1 MVSAPSD
8 VDAVVRVVGRG
19 PAGLAAA
26 RLRLDA
32 LRRVDHPCLSAPVSL
47 ELAPTGEVL
56 ARSER
61 VAGVDLAG
69 LARMREGL
77 SAGECVTVGTS
88 IAGALAALHAAGL
101 VHGDVSP
108 ANIVVSGSR
117 AVLVDLLAG
126 AGVDERGTPG
136 FAAPERAVGAT
147 GASDVFSLG
156 RVLVS
161 VASEEA
167 RDRVAAWA
175 APMTAAPPRERPT
188 ALECMR
194 ALGAC
199 APQRPV
205 RIPELGV
212 AASVRAQARD
222 PLAETLRQESGR
234 PWRIRCAVV
243 RVAKIA
249 GSLAAGIAAVVGLV
263 AVIGAAFL
271 GSGGPGPWPTPVSPA
286 VFGPRPD
293 DAAATLVQRRL
304 DAIAAGDADGL
315 LLTTGP
321 ASRARGEDLAL
332 VSALREGGLRYEG
345 LSATVAGAEVLAAG
359 NGAAAARVT
368 YAASSCVEVSGGR
381 RVEVPGAI
389 VVIDV
394 EVLWGP
400 TGWRIDAIA
409 PVP

>member
-1 MVSAPSD
+1 MMPAASQ

-32 LRRVDHPCLSAPVSL
+32 LRRVEHESLSVPMGL

-88 IAGALAALHAAGL
+88 IAGALAALHACGL

-126 AGVDERGTPG
+126 AGVNERGTPG

-147 GASDVFSLG
+147 PASDVFSLG

-161 VASEEA
+161 AASEEA

-175 APMTAAPPRERPT
+175 APMTAALSLDRPT
-188 ALECMR
+188 AQECAR
-194 ALGAC
+194 ALDAC
-199 APQRPV
+199 APPLAV

-212 AASVRAQARD
+212 AASVRAQARE
-222 PLAETLRQESGR
+222 PLAETVREESGR
-234 PWRIRCAVV
+234 AWRVRCTVARVVKVGGAV
-243 RVAKIA
+243 
-249 GSLAAGIAAVVGLV
+249 AAGLGVVSAIV
-263 AVIGAAFL
+263 AVLGASL
-271 GSGGPGPWPTPVSPA
+271 SGPEGPGPWPTPVSRA
-286 VFGPRPD
+286 VFGPRAD
-293 DAAATLVQRRL
+293 HAAESLVQRRL
-304 DAIAAGDADGL
+304 DAIAAGDADAL
-315 LLTTGP
+315 LLTTDP
-321 ASRARGEDLAL
+321 VSPARGDDVALAA
-332 VSALREGGLRYEG
+332 ALREGDLRYEG
-345 LSATVAGAEVLAAG
+345 LSATVARSEVVISG
-359 NGAAAARVT
+359 NGSATVRVT
-368 YAASSCVEVSGGR
+368 YAVSSCFEITGLR
-381 RVEVPGAI
+381 RQGLPGAI
-389 VVIDV
+389 VEIDV
-394 EVLWGP
+394 EVMWGP
-400 TGWRIDAIA
+400 AGWRIETVV
-409 PVP
+409 PVG